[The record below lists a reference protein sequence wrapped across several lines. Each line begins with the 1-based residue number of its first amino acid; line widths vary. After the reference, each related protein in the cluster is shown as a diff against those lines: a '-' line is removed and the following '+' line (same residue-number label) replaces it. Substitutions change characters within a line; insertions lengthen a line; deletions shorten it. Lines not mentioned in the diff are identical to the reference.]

1 MGLTKM
7 SHVAMLDLLLN
18 HVSKNDFTMKPVL
31 CLDTGGVAQTD
42 TVSLH
47 EARLGLVVV
56 GSNNDNS
63 IYNED
68 H

>member
-18 HVSKNDFTMKPVL
+18 HVSKNDFTMKVL
-31 CLDTGGVAQTD
+31 CLDTGGVAQVD
-42 TVSLH
+42 TVSLY
-47 EARLGLVVV
+47 EERLGLVVV
-56 GSNNDNS
+56 GSNNDN
-63 IYNED
+63 NNDRED